1 MEDRGWLSIA
11 TVRTSSVLIRQIA
24 IIDRRDGATVDLFDI
39 TAVADPFCARG
50 RKTLRDVAMKR
61 RITPGTARV
70 VNANR
75 FVHLDFAAHR
85 FRWHERDFAEGN
97 PDVGM
102 QLTGDV
108 DLSGVR

>member
-1 MEDRGWLSIA
+1 MLVG
-11 TVRTSSVLIRQIA
+11 QIT
-24 IIDRRDGATVDLFDI
+24 IIDRRAGATVDLFDI
-39 TAVADPFCARG
+39 TAVADPFCARR
-50 RKTLRDVAMKR
+50 RKALRDVAMKR

-75 FVHLDFAAHR
+75 FVHLDFAADR
-85 FRWHERDFAEGN
+85 FRWRERDLAEGN